1 MGPHL
6 DGPMPQVRAGILK
19 GVDDMAAVHVMP
31 HLDGP
36 MPQFRAGILK
46 GEKKIG
52 KEAKKKKK
60 GKGGGKKKKKG
71 KGGGKKKKGGGKKKR
86 NAGGGGGPKIV
97 CPPNSAVCGEGG
109 ESFECAAQA
118 QAEGAEICKY
128 SSCGKGGC
136 PDSTTTL

>member
-1 MGPHL
+1 MPHL

-19 GVDDMAAVHVMP
+19 GVDDMAAIYVMP

-46 GEKKIG
+46 G
-52 KEAKKKKK
+52 
-60 GKGGGKKKKKG
+60 GKKMKKG
-71 KGGGKKKKGGGKKKR
+71 KGGGKKKKGGGKKKKGGGKKNR

>member
-1 MGPHL
+1 MG
-6 DGPMPQVRAGILK
+6 

-71 KGGGKKKKGGGKKKR
+71 KGGGKKKKGGGKKNR